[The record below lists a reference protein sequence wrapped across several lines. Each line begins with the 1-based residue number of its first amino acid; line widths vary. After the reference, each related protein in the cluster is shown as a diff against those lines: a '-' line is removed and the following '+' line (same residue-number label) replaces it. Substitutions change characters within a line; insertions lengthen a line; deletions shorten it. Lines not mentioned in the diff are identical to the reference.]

1 MHTDMLGHV
10 WKCFINLNAM
20 VLAFFKF
27 TWQLMCLWFM
37 SCVERNRLELL
48 RKTVANNEQPQSEE
62 DYEKVLV
69 ERLLKGL

>member
-1 MHTDMLGHV
+1 
-10 WKCFINLNAM
+10 
-20 VLAFFKF
+20 
-27 TWQLMCLWFM
+27 M

-48 RKTVANNEQPQSEE
+48 KKTIANNEQPQLED